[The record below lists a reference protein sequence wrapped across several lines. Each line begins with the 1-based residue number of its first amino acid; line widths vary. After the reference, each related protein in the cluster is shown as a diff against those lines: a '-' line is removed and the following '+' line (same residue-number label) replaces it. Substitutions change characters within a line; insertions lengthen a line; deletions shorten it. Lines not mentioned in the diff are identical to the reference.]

1 MDIDVADDWPYNPTE
16 EQMIRQHAHLINEEN
31 RLLRDEVARY
41 RQHLAKLIDMHNTA
55 SVERDRLS
63 VKLRDAESRVSDLLR
78 KAADSWGKINSQQ
91 YVINQHRE
99 VMREAGIGPES
110 WGERL
115 SNRVEPASD

>member
-55 SVERDRLS
+55 SVERDRLAL
-63 VKLRDAESRVSDLLR
+63 KLRETESRVSDLLR
-78 KAADSWGKINSQQ
+78 SAAESWGKINSQQ
-91 YVINQHRE
+91 YVIDQHRT
-99 VMREAGIGPES
+99 VMREAGITWGMKSES
-110 WGERL
+110 AG
-115 SNRVEPASD
+115 